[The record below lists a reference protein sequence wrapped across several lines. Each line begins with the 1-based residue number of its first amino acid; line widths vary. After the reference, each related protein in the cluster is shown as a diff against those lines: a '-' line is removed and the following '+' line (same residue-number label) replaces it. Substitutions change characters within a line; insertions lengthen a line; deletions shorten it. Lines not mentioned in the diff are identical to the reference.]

1 MIFHVPCINS
11 WNVCIYS
18 HKTTSCLVV
27 FYSIVRAKVTHFCY
41 FHNTPFHTHYLLP
54 PATLRLLDLCN
65 RIHRQVRGIVV
76 LLQLQIPLIPAYFL
90 CIFQE
95 QGNTSV
101 RPLRTR
107 SFSRPLASFHGLLYF
122 HTSAPAYLIYSIF
135 INYCS
140 NQKNRIRLSYPALA
154 FHFLFFAYFCLTKY
168 GLHQHHRKH
177 RSPSYAE

>member
-1 MIFHVPCINS
+1 MSFFIPLREQKLLI
-11 WNVCIYS
+11 
-18 HKTTSCLVV
+18 
-27 FYSIVRAKVTHFCY
+27 FCY
-41 FHNTPFHTHYLLP
+41 FHNTPFHTHYLLL

-107 SFSRPLASFHGLLYF
+107 SFSRPLASFHGLLHLYIQSCACLSDLQQF
-122 HTSAPAYLIYSIF
+122 HKLLLQSKKQDTVIVS
-135 INYCS
+135 C
-140 NQKNRIRLSYPALA
+140 LS
-154 FHFLFFAYFCLTKY
+154 FHFLFFAYF
-168 GLHQHHRKH
+168 
-177 RSPSYAE
+177 